1 MVTKTKNTRQA
12 IILIHGIG
20 EQRPMD
26 TALNFARSIAGEND
40 IRQKPTPFGIQGE
53 TQRISIKESRYQP
66 RTDIFEY
73 YWAHRFRSNRL
84 STIKRWVIDVF
95 LQCLFSGSTPGFSR
109 KRLEFILASLG
120 FFMMPLLYCLLAW
133 LSYNNSG
140 YHGLLIYAGAT
151 YALYRIVLSDILYG
165 YIADAAKY
173 LSNHPDNISAREE
186 VRMAGLQLLTD
197 IVNTGK
203 YERVIIVGHS
213 LGSVIGYDIL
223 SMAWAR
229 FVEGIEAS
237 EKDRSFIVRGFHEL
251 QVLAANDPESRFTQE
266 FQKKQRLLRTRM
278 AGSDVR
284 WLVSD
289 LVTLGSPLSFA
300 NFLIAKN
307 QSDFRQKTD
316 TYRLLL
322 KCPPHGGFGDSAF
335 TSTPTDGKKYT
346 SYFPTYNALFLFT
359 SWTNLFFRRDPIG
372 GPMRRLFGNGIMD
385 VVIDG
390 GVFGLAHVKYFSP
403 DSDAAKKLKRVL
415 KLDTGR
421 IRDSDADR
429 LWPGSKRQT
438 GDAAYA
444 GRAGAM
450 PDN

>member
-1 MVTKTKNTRQA
+1 MVTKTKNARQA

-20 EQRPMD
+20 EQRPME
-26 TALNFARSIAGEND
+26 TALNFARSIAAEND

-53 TQRISIKESRYQP
+53 TQRISIKENRYQP

-84 STIKRWVIDVF
+84 GTIKRWVIDVF
-95 LQCLFSGSTPGFSR
+95 LQCLFSGSAPGFFS
-109 KRLEFILASLG
+109 KRLQFILASLA

-133 LSYNNSG
+133 LSYDYAG
-140 YHGLLIYAGAT
+140 YHGLLIYAGTT

-186 VRMAGLQLLTD
+186 VRTAGLRLLTD

-203 YERVIIVGHS
+203 YDRVIIVGHS

-229 FVEGIEAS
+229 FVDGIEAS

-251 QVLAANDPESRFTQE
+251 QAMSLNDPDSRLTQE

-307 QSDFRQKTD
+307 QRDFRQKTD
-316 TYRLLL
+316 IYRLLL
-322 KCPPHGGFGDSAF
+322 KCPPYGDFGDSAF
-335 TSTPTDGKKYT
+335 TRTPTEGKKYA

-372 GPMRRLFGNGIMD
+372 GHMRLLFGNGIMD
-385 VVIDG
+385 VAIDG

-403 DSDAAKKLKRVL
+403 GSDAAKKLKRAL

-421 IRDSDADR
+421 IRVSDADR
-429 LWPGSKRQT
+429 LWPESKRQT
-438 GDAAYA
+438 EGAA
-444 GRAGAM
+444 GVNGGVM
-450 PDN
+450 PDI

>member
-1 MVTKTKNTRQA
+1 MVTKTKNARQA

-20 EQRPMD
+20 EQRPME
-26 TALNFARSIAGEND
+26 TALNFARSIAAEND

-53 TQRISIKESRYQP
+53 TQRISIKENRYQP

-84 STIKRWVIDVF
+84 GTIKRWVIDVF
-95 LQCLFSGSTPGFSR
+95 LQCLFSGSAPGFFS
-109 KRLEFILASLG
+109 KRLQFILASLA

-133 LSYNNSG
+133 LSYDYAG
-140 YHGLLIYAGAT
+140 YHGLLIYAGTT

-186 VRMAGLQLLTD
+186 VRTAGLRLLTD

-203 YERVIIVGHS
+203 YDRVIIVGHS

-229 FVEGIEAS
+229 FVDGIEAS

-251 QVLAANDPESRFTQE
+251 QAMSLNDPDSRLTQE

-289 LVTLGSPLSFA
+289 LVTLGSPLTS
-300 NFLIAKN
+300 IACCLNARPMAILAIQPSRGRPPRGKN
-307 QSDFRQKTD
+307 THRTFRPITRCSYSRHGP
-316 TYRLLL
+316 TCSSGVIRSVVTCACCSETALWTWRLMA
-322 KCPPHGGFGDSAF
+322 G
-335 TSTPTDGKKYT
+335 Y
-346 SYFPTYNALFLFT
+346 
-359 SWTNLFFRRDPIG
+359 
-372 GPMRRLFGNGIMD
+372 
-385 VVIDG
+385 
-390 GVFGLAHVKYFSP
+390 
-403 DSDAAKKLKRVL
+403 
-415 KLDTGR
+415 LDWRT
-421 IRDSDADR
+421 
-429 LWPGSKRQT
+429 
-438 GDAAYA
+438 
-444 GRAGAM
+444 
-450 PDN
+450 